1 MDNISQNEKLST
13 IVKALDSKRAEDIR
27 VIEIGDL
34 TIVADYFVI
43 ANGTSSTQTKALAEE
58 VEFKMSQL
66 GIEPNRTEGYQG
78 ATWVVLDYGDIIVHV
93 FYKETRD
100 HYNLER
106 LWSDSKDIDVKQF
119 LPDEPQD

>member
-43 ANGTSSTQTKALAEE
+43 AMVLQALR
-58 VEFKMSQL
+58 Q
-66 GIEPNRTEGYQG
+66 
-78 ATWVVLDYGDIIVHV
+78 
-93 FYKETRD
+93 
-100 HYNLER
+100 R
-106 LWSDSKDIDVKQF
+106 LLRRKLSLK
-119 LPDEPQD
+119 

>member
-43 ANGTSSTQTKALAEE
+43 AMVLQALRQRHLQKKLSSK
-58 VEFKMSQL
+58 
-66 GIEPNRTEGYQG
+66 
-78 ATWVVLDYGDIIVHV
+78 
-93 FYKETRD
+93 
-100 HYNLER
+100 
-106 LWSDSKDIDVKQF
+106 
-119 LPDEPQD
+119 

>member
-27 VIEIGDL
+27 IIEIGDL

-66 GIEPNRTEGYQG
+66 GVEPNRTEGYQG

-106 LWSDSKDIDVKQF
+106 LWSDGNDIDVKQF
-119 LPDEPQD
+119 LPDESQD

>member
-27 VIEIGDL
+27 IIEIGDL

-78 ATWVVLDYGDIIVHV
+78 ATWVVLDYGDVIVHV
-93 FYKETRD
+93 FYKEIRD

-106 LWSDSKDIDVKQF
+106 LWSDGKDIDGKQF
-119 LPDEPQD
+119 LPDETQD

>member
-43 ANGTSSTQTKALAEE
+43 ANGTSSTQTKVLCSSQYFCHLLSMAEKLYS
-58 VEFKMSQL
+58 FIFINPL
-66 GIEPNRTEGYQG
+66 LN
-78 ATWVVLDYGDIIVHV
+78 
-93 FYKETRD
+93 
-100 HYNLER
+100 YNC
-106 LWSDSKDIDVKQF
+106 QN
-119 LPDEPQD
+119 

>member
-43 ANGTSSTQTKALAEE
+43 AMVLQALRQRLLRRKLSSK
-58 VEFKMSQL
+58 
-66 GIEPNRTEGYQG
+66 
-78 ATWVVLDYGDIIVHV
+78 
-93 FYKETRD
+93 
-100 HYNLER
+100 
-106 LWSDSKDIDVKQF
+106 
-119 LPDEPQD
+119 

>member
-13 IVKALDSKRAEDIR
+13 IVKALDSKKAEDIR
-27 VIEIGDL
+27 IIEIGDL

-93 FYKETRD
+93 FYQETRD
-100 HYNLER
+100 HINLER
-106 LWSDSKDIDVKQF
+106 LWSDGKDIDVKQF

>member
-106 LWSDSKDIDVKQF
+106 LWSDGNGYRRKAV
-119 LPDEPQD
+119 LTRRATG

>member
-27 VIEIGDL
+27 IIEIGDL

-58 VEFKMSQL
+58 A
-66 GIEPNRTEGYQG
+66 TEVFLRLSTDLKSPV
-78 ATWVVLDYGDIIVHV
+78 ADITAQNTRALQ
-93 FYKETRD
+93 ETIC
-100 HYNLER
+100 
-106 LWSDSKDIDVKQF
+106 S
-119 LPDEPQD
+119 

>member
-1 MDNISQNEKLST
+1 MDNISQNEKLPT
-13 IVKALDSKRAEDIR
+13 TVKALDSKRAEDIR
-27 VIEIGDL
+27 IIEIGDL

-93 FYKETRD
+93 FYKET
-100 HYNLER
+100 
-106 LWSDSKDIDVKQF
+106 SCS
-119 LPDEPQD
+119 

>member
-27 VIEIGDL
+27 IIEIGDL

-66 GIEPNRTEGYQG
+66 GVEPNRTEGYQG

-106 LWSDSKDIDVKQF
+106 LWSDAKDIDVKQF

>member
-27 VIEIGDL
+27 IIEIGDL

-58 VEFKMSQL
+58 VEFKMGQL
-66 GIEPNRTEGYQG
+66 GVEPNRTEGYQG

-93 FYKETRD
+93 FYKEIRD

-106 LWSDSKDIDVKQF
+106 LWSDGKDIDVKQF

>member
-27 VIEIGDL
+27 IIEIGDL

-66 GIEPNRTEGYQG
+66 GISFIKFIRDQRPQCH
-78 ATWVVLDYGDIIVHV
+78 GD
-93 FYKETRD
+93 KRD
-100 HYNLER
+100 A
-106 LWSDSKDIDVKQF
+106 
-119 LPDEPQD
+119 